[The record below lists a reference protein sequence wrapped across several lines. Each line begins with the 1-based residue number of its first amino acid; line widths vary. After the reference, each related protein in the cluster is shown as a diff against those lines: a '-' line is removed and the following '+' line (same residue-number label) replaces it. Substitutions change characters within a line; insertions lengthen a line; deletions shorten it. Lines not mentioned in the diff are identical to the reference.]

1 MSKAINETKVL
12 LTNVRLSYP
21 NLFEPKGFEGQ
32 EPKYSAS
39 LIIPKD
45 DKESLK
51 VIKQAIENAKTKGL
65 DDGVWKGNK
74 LPANLKTPVRDGDEE
89 RSKDDV
95 YANAY
100 FINAN
105 SKYAPAVVG
114 KTKDRATGKA
124 IELGEDDVYAGCYVN
139 VTVNFYGYSAAG
151 NNGIAAGLGN
161 VQKEAD
167 GEYLGGR
174 SSAESDF
181 DFEEIDSDDDFLL

>member
-1 MSKAINETKVL
+1 MSKLLNETKVL

-21 NLFEPKGFEGQ
+21 ALFEPRGFEGQ

-39 LIIPKD
+39 LIIPKS

-51 VIKQAIENAKTKGL
+51 VIKQAIENAKEEGRAN
-65 DDGVWKGNK
+65 GRWKGNK
-74 LPANLKTPVRDGDEE
+74 LPANLKTPVRDGDTE
-89 RSKDDV
+89 REDDDV
-95 YANAY
+95 YENAY

-105 SKYAPAVVG
+105 SKFAPAVVG
-114 KTKDRATGKA
+114 KEKDRSTGKA
-124 IELGEDDVYAGCYVN
+124 ITLGEEDVYAGCYIN
-139 VTVNFYGYSAAG
+139 VTINFYGYSAAG

-167 GEYLGGR
+167 GENLGGR

-181 DFEEIDSDDDFLL
+181 DFEEVDSDDDFLF

>member
-1 MSKAINETKVL
+1 MNDTKVML
-12 LTNVRLSYP
+12 RGVRLSYP

-51 VIKQAIENAKTKGL
+51 VVKQAIENAKEKAVEEGT
-65 DDGVWKGNK
+65 WKGNK
-74 LPANLKTPVRDGDEE
+74 VPANLRLPVRDGDEE
-89 RSKDDV
+89 RSEDDV
-95 YANAY
+95 YADAY

-114 KTKDRATGKA
+114 KTKDRSTGKA

-167 GEYLGGR
+167 GENLGGR

-181 DFEEIDSDDDFLL
+181 DFEEVDSDDDFLF